1 MPDADER
8 EQIASYVA
16 EQLRAENLWTKLW
29 SLLYHGFVFGAAT
42 LSAAA
47 ALILQLKSI
56 GIEPTSRTDLATAL
70 AAVSSLV
77 AVISAS
83 GGFAAKWRANR
94 ITKGTLEQ
102 IQIDLMDP
110 ACELANIREQLKRM
124 KHVHNSAIVGEAEKV
139 HTTGSR

>member
-8 EQIASYVA
+8 KQITNYVA
-16 EQLRAENLWTKLW
+16 RQLSAENRWTKLW
-29 SLLYHGFVFGAAT
+29 SLLYHGFVFGAAI

-56 GIEPTSRTDLATAL
+56 SIEPTSRTDLATAL
-70 AAVSSLV
+70 AAISSLL

-110 ACELANIREQLKRM
+110 ACDLADIREQLKRM
-124 KHVHNSAIVGEAEKV
+124 KQVHNLAIVGEAEKAR
-139 HTTGSR
+139 TTGRR